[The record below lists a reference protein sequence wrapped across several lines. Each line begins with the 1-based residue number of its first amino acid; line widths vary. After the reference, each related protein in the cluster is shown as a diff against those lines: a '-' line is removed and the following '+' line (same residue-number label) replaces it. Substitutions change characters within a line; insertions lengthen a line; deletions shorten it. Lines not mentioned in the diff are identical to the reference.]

1 MVVPGNGWY
10 KREQIPR
17 GCGSMDDLGGGG
29 HGAALADGS
38 NRHLNRVRS
47 RDERRV
53 APVVARR
60 FCLLTMP
67 ACQAI
72 LFDFDGVLVDSEP
85 VHFRCWRDLCAPLG
99 IASDWQTYS
108 ENFIGVST
116 RQMLQSFCDRPACGT
131 TIESLLELLPDKR
144 RMFVDILCRERP
156 FAADCHAM
164 LQSLS
169 AYRLAIVT
177 SSNRAEVEPVLEA
190 VGIRQYFGAVVCGGD
205 VQRHKPF
212 PDPYL
217 KAAELLGVS
226 TALVVED
233 SDVGVQSAQAAGFE
247 VLRVGN
253 PAEAWP
259 ALRRRLRQTSGFR

>member
-1 MVVPGNGWY
+1 
-10 KREQIPR
+10 
-17 GCGSMDDLGGGG
+17 
-29 HGAALADGS
+29 
-38 NRHLNRVRS
+38 
-47 RDERRV
+47 
-53 APVVARR
+53 VVARR

-85 VHFRCWRDLCAPLG
+85 VHFRCWRDLGAPLG
-99 IASDWQTYS
+99 ITIDWQTYS

-169 AYRLAIVT
+169 DYRLAVVT

-190 VGIRQYFGAVVCGGD
+190 VGIRQYFGALICGGD

-233 SDVGVQSAQAAGFE
+233 SEVGVQSAQAAGFE

-253 PAEAWP
+253 PAEVWP
-259 ALRRRLRQTSGFR
+259 ALRRRLRQMSGFR